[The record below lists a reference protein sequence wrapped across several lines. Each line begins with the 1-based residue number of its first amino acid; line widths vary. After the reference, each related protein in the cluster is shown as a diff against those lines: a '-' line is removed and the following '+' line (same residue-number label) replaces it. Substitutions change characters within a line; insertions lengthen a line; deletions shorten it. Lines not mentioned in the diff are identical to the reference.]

1 MKVTLESLAT
11 CFQGILPAQLFTCSL
26 DGIPNAAY
34 ISHVEYVD
42 DAHVALSF
50 QFFNKSRRNV
60 AENPQALVM
69 VPDPDTG
76 QGWLLRLRFVRSET
90 DGPLFDQMALRIEAI
105 ASYCGLKGIF
115 KLRAADVYEVLS
127 IEAAVEEAGAP
138 GKGVDQ
144 DAAALMGAVFTT
156 RALQDLAGHINRAET
171 LEALVDAI
179 LRGLDESLGFQHSAI
194 LVPSEEPGVL
204 VTIATRGYPENGA
217 GAEVRFGEGIAG
229 LVAEARKP
237 IRISGLMRG
246 MLYAFAMH
254 KHAADAAAG
263 IKSRRRIPLPGL
275 ANPESQLGIPLMVRG
290 ELVGVLVVE
299 SHLPY
304 RFHVEDKSSIELL
317 GSYLAIAVQNM
328 QLQERSVETAEA
340 PTHAPVRRGTRP
352 PAAEERT
359 SRRDIVYYAADECIL
374 LDGEYLIRSL
384 PAKILW
390 RLLTERQTTGRQ
402 EFTNRELRLD
412 KSLNLPDWKDNL
424 ESWLLL
430 LRRRLEQKSPDIR
443 LVPRARGRFALEL
456 ACDVSLSVRP

>member
-1 MKVTLESLAT
+1 MSVTLESLAT

-34 ISHVEYVD
+34 LSHVEYVD

-69 VPDPDTG
+69 VLDPDTG
-76 QGWLLRLRFVRSET
+76 QGWLLRVRFVRSET

-127 IEAAVEEAGAP
+127 IESAAEEPGAP
-138 GKGVDQ
+138 AKGIDH

-179 LRGLDESLGFQHSAI
+179 LRGLDESLGFKHSAI
-194 LVPSEEPGVL
+194 LVPAEEPGVL
-204 VTIATRGYPENGA
+204 VTIATRGYTENGA

-254 KHAADAAAG
+254 KDAADAAAG
-263 IKSRRRIPLPGL
+263 LSSRRRIPLPGL

-290 ELVGVLVVE
+290 ELVAVLVVE

-304 RFHVEDKSSIELL
+304 RFHAEDKSSIELL

-328 QLQERSVETAEA
+328 QLQERSVEAADEPA
-340 PTHAPVRRGTRP
+340 HAPVRRGGRP
-352 PAAEERT
+352 PAAAGRA

-390 RLLTERQTTGRQ
+390 RLLTERETTGRQ

-424 ESWLLL
+424 ESRLLL
-430 LRRRLEQKSPDIR
+430 LRRRLQQKSPDIR

-456 ACDVSLSVRP
+456 ACEVSLSVRP